1 MHWKFDEYI
10 YIFISRLAPWPFL
23 VSIYYSNSIDFLLSS
38 NLVTEQVFFTR
49 VQISPFCIL
58 PCYSQYAHTFSST
71 HTRTPL
77 CCALDWCFFGVV
89 WQARNKP
96 ADGHTPTAG
105 AKGSKG
111 TPTGQKP
118 STKPTAQ
125 KGQVKAP
132 PKAPPSA
139 NKPNK
144 KNKKNKHQ
152 QHDLVVTIDL
162 VSTKIRFFNLQ
173 TNYSPSL
180 SFVIK

>member
-1 MHWKFDEYI
+1 M
-10 YIFISRLAPWPFL
+10 
-23 VSIYYSNSIDFLLSS
+23 V
-38 NLVTEQVFFTR
+38 
-49 VQISPFCIL
+49 C
-58 PCYSQYAHTFSST
+58 
-71 HTRTPL
+71 
-77 CCALDWCFFGVV
+77 GVV
-89 WQARNKP
+89 RQARNKP
-96 ADGHTPTAG
+96 TDGHTVGQKGTPTAG
-105 AKGSKG
+105 AKGVKG

-162 VSTKIRFFNLQ
+162 VSTHILLFIQCSVF
-173 TNYSPSL
+173 SL
-180 SFVIK
+180 N